1 MERDRQINIL
11 NRQFGKAIDDNDIR
25 KMSRLIRDPRVDVNL
40 ISPKGHTAL
49 THVLE
54 YNLNRYP
61 NVFSFFKKLID
72 HPDID
77 VNRQNIDQDTPLIVA
92 IRSSSINM
100 IKMLLDKPNID
111 VNIENEDE
119 RNALSV
125 LLGVYVDTGDDYLK
139 EIVLML
145 INAGST
151 LKEEDFCDYV
161 EMFYDDDN
169 KEMVELL
176 VRYYYDENNPCINEN
191 EDIKYIISVLRAYNR
206 I

>member
-11 NRQFGKAIDDNDIR
+11 NRQFGKAIDDKDIR
-25 KMSRLIRDPRVDVNL
+25 KMSRLIIDPRVDVNL
-40 ISPKGHTAL
+40 ISPKGDTAL
-49 THVLE
+49 TSVLE
-54 YNLNRYP
+54 YNLNKYP
-61 NVFSFFKKLID
+61 SAFSLFKKLID
-72 HPDID
+72 HSDID
-77 VNRQNIDQDTPLIVA
+77 VNRQNRDQDTPLIIA
-92 IRSSSINM
+92 IRGSSTNI
-100 IKMLLDKPNID
+100 IKMLLGKPNID

-119 RNALSV
+119 KNALSI
-125 LLGVYVDTGDDYLK
+125 LLEVYIDTGDNYLK

-161 EMFYDDDN
+161 VMFYNDDN

-176 VRYYYDENNPCINEN
+176 FRYYYDENNPCINEN
-191 EDIKYIISVLRAYNR
+191 EDMKYIISVLRAYNR